1 MISSTPPL
9 TRSSIPP
16 PPPLAR
22 ISTSSQSSKDSTLS
36 LINKEF
42 QDSVGKY
49 LALSLPESSSVII
62 LCDFP
67 SRLHFPYFHCQ
78 IFGLE
83 DFAFFHQA
91 VLNRQDE
98 EVIIITQH
106 SLSLKKILLPHD
118 SHPLKLCF
126 YTRTASVLPY
136 ELKIIEILH
145 SLPNNSFQKTESLK
159 YLKSFKVELQNQKG
173 KYHKVFDLFELRQD
187 TSNTFSVLEI
197 IDAPSTLH
205 SIYFCE
211 NPDLMSQASV
221 HLATHAVPHTY
232 TNPIQIKVPKGT
244 QIITSSFEF
253 LEHNSLDNIIEL
265 LEPPCYTNLFVFKA
279 IAASHSSLP
288 EHSQVNFLKIT
299 RLDPEPLITLFT
311 QANIHYLLFTHFLLF
326 QASPIQI
333 EKLILSAQELDVCIP
348 PSFVTVTKKISF
360 EKSDDKIYA
369 KILLATQT
377 AFHEFQIQREDIG
390 STSDLF
396 WTPDFLKYLNFR
408 FLCQNQPQM
417 KTVKSHQGIIKEVL
431 AFTAP
436 SSLLDTIPIW
446 IKFLSPFYSRVI
458 HSHFPF
464 LNLFISLHLF
474 PLLLIPLKHKWSISK
489 DLMVKLTRIPFV
501 FLF

>member
-1 MISSTPPL
+1 M
-9 TRSSIPP
+9 
-16 PPPLAR
+16 
-22 ISTSSQSSKDSTLS
+22 
-36 LINKEF
+36 
-42 QDSVGKY
+42 
-49 LALSLPESSSVII
+49 
-62 LCDFP
+62 
-67 SRLHFPYFHCQ
+67 
-78 IFGLE
+78 
-83 DFAFFHQA
+83 
-91 VLNRQDE
+91 
-98 EVIIITQH
+98 
-106 SLSLKKILLPHD
+106 LPHD

-159 YLKSFKVELQNQKG
+159 YLKSFRVELQNQKG

-265 LEPPCYTNLFVFKA
+265 LESPCYTNLFVFKA

-333 EKLILSAQELDVCIP
+333 GRGCEGEYFFDDALMRFYCFHLWLILTQESEVQILEKIWSP
-348 PSFVTVTKKISF
+348 KEITSGPNILPLNLKFMKGSLSSQEYLGINFVIRF
-360 EKSDDKIYA
+360 
-369 KILLATQT
+369 
-377 AFHEFQIQREDIG
+377 FNRN
-390 STSDLF
+390 LF
-396 WTPDFLKYLNFR
+396 GNRNKGGRNAD
-408 FLCQNQPQM
+408 
-417 KTVKSHQGIIKEVL
+417 
-431 AFTAP
+431 
-436 SSLLDTIPIW
+436 
-446 IKFLSPFYSRVI
+446 IKFLS
-458 HSHFPF
+458 
-464 LNLFISLHLF
+464 
-474 PLLLIPLKHKWSISK
+474 
-489 DLMVKLTRIPFV
+489 
-501 FLF
+501 